1 MQECAQCDGAS
12 EEGAIECCV
21 DKDKEDKEAEAA
33 SSEDETMEGDW
44 DMNDAKEKEEEEEE
58 GIDDEEK
65 ISKVYSE
72 KRKPACV
79 ERRQSSASP
88 KYLLKQMV
96 RWRWHIV
103 QSFFSVLFP
112 MAAETLRIHPGRDH
126 QSMLRDRN

>member
-1 MQECAQCDGAS
+1 MLT
-12 EEGAIECCV
+12 
-21 DKDKEDKEAEAA
+21 AA
-33 SSEDETMEGDW
+33 SSEDETKEGDW
-44 DMNDAKEKEEEEEE
+44 EMNFAKEKEEEEE

-65 ISKVYSE
+65 ISKVDSE

-103 QSFFSVLFP
+103 QPFFSVLFP
-112 MAAETLRIHPGRDH
+112 MAAETLRSYPGRDP
-126 QSMLRDRN
+126 QPMLRDRN